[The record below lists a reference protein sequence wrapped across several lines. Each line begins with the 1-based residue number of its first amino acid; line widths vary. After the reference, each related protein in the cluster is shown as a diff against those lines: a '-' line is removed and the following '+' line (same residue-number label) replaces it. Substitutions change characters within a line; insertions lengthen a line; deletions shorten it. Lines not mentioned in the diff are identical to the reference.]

1 MSIKKNTAPYKRL
14 PPGAIS
20 IEPEPLYFKRK
31 KNKRQRFKERCET
44 IFREVTYL
52 LGLARKKG
60 FE

>member
-1 MSIKKNTAPYKRL
+1 MKKQTPYKRL

-31 KNKRQRFKERCET
+31 KTKRQRFKERCET
-44 IFREVTYL
+44 VFREVTYL
-52 LGLARKKG
+52 LRLAIKKG